1 MTCASREFLSGQLN
15 CTRLEESRTAAGMGL
30 THAVRPSRET
40 ECASFRKG
48 LRYGFERIDFAPPS
62 TLLVRL
68 ANRRIDGPGLKIGH
82 FKNLSSTPSVC
93 AAFASGAKNGIPA
106 PRRLITP
113 IRTRPGKISVHPSL
127 AARPVATMITKE
139 CFGCEKVTSHEHLH
153 DCAPGI
159 PETHMVGS
167 ERFVCVLCKHVTF
180 AGSDGASRFPF
191 TFDKVAAGR

>member
-1 MTCASREFLSGQLN
+1 MEDFRLEGPACAAVKRPAQAGRAFPDDVPSRAVLLSIALQCGCASRL
-15 CTRLEESRTAAGMGL
+15 
-30 THAVRPSRET
+30 
-40 ECASFRKG
+40 
-48 LRYGFERIDFAPPS
+48 D
-62 TLLVRL
+62 
-68 ANRRIDGPGLKIGH
+68 
-82 FKNLSSTPSVC
+82 
-93 AAFASGAKNGIPA
+93 
-106 PRRLITP
+106 PRRYHAQSP
-113 IRTRPGKISVHPSL
+113 RTSPLFQKG
-127 AARPVATMITKE
+127 VATMITKE

>member
-1 MTCASREFLSGQLN
+1 LPVAGFIKWTIEAVTDGRRHQKIQAETHIRTPLS
-15 CTRLEESRTAAGMGL
+15 TITS
-30 THAVRPSRET
+30 P
-40 ECASFRKG
+40 
-48 LRYGFERIDFAPPS
+48 
-62 TLLVRL
+62 
-68 ANRRIDGPGLKIGH
+68 
-82 FKNLSSTPSVC
+82 
-93 AAFASGAKNGIPA
+93 
-106 PRRLITP
+106 RLISP
-113 IRTRPGKISVHPSL
+113 LFQKG
-127 AARPVATMITKE
+127 VATMITKE

>member
-1 MTCASREFLSGQLN
+1 MLW
-15 CTRLEESRTAAGMGL
+15 RTAHG
-30 THAVRPSRET
+30 HVNAVCRST
-40 ECASFRKG
+40 WSAV
-48 LRYGFERIDFAPPS
+48 PP
-62 TLLVRL
+62 R
-68 ANRRIDGPGLKIGH
+68 A
-82 FKNLSSTPSVC
+82 
-93 AAFASGAKNGIPA
+93 IP
-106 PRRLITP
+106 PD
-113 IRTRPGKISVHPSL
+113 L
-127 AARPVATMITKE
+127 AAVPERVATMITKE

>member
-1 MTCASREFLSGQLN
+1 MSFFLQKVESEADSGARRSENGGGAQ
-15 CTRLEESRTAAGMGL
+15 RTDGRG
-30 THAVRPSRET
+30 R
-40 ECASFRKG
+40 
-48 LRYGFERIDFAPPS
+48 S
-62 TLLVRL
+62 TLVVDQ
-68 ANRRIDGPGLKIGH
+68 I
-82 FKNLSSTPSVC
+82 
-93 AAFASGAKNGIPA
+93 ASGVPDVPLFQKG
-106 PRRLITP
+106 
-113 IRTRPGKISVHPSL
+113 
-127 AARPVATMITKE
+127 VATMITKE